1 VCPWSHFFGALVPT
15 LAAYTSGS
23 FDLYAEDLATFRV
36 FVIAGA
42 FVSFGVIV
50 YSYITMSRIAQQAAA
65 ESPVQDYLLI
75 AAFAIIMQAIS
86 MMPPVYHAMY
96 PLYSV
101 CWPIRWWR

>member
-1 VCPWSHFFGALVPT
+1 MCPWSHFFGALVPT

-42 FVSFGVIV
+42 FVSFGMIV

-65 ESPVQDYLLI
+65 ESPVQDYYLLI

-96 PLYSV
+96 PLHSA
-101 CWPIRWWR
+101 CWPIR